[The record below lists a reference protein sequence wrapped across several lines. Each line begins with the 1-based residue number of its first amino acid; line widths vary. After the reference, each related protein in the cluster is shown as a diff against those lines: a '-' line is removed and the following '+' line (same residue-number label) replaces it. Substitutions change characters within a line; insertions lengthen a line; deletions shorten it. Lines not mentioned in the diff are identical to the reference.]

1 LKSAVQNECLT
12 FVSVCLKMLTFES
25 LLVQELQKQQSRA
38 ELCDIVL
45 HTQGVSVPVHSCV
58 LSAFS
63 PWLRGALSTM
73 PSSGQKRL
81 IEIQAKEAC
90 TLLSLVTLLYSGQ
103 FSEDKDEVLSV
114 ACKLGINIPQQ
125 DATAGSKRHVGKAD
139 SGSQTETQTEHTKE
153 LVERECQT
161 EILCTATLTLPSE
174 CPKETVETVNVIDL
188 SSWRSDQVL
197 DPYSTLSDI
206 TLTTLVQGVPEK
218 LPFGMAGVPE
228 TSMYPTVSAPA
239 CAAQGYACPPES
251 WCAPPPPQT
260 HPCYGTQPS
269 VSQGQSTLGAI
280 LQGEEYDLGGLEEFE
295 NNIPGFINCFLKAN
309 STLGTRQTGQ
319 SQRGMRGDVKT
330 GGTARR
336 ARRGRPTG
344 NCAFKSEGWNIR
356 KIEQHMHRFGRVAC
370 SVGIGQGGGRVG
382 RMLDSRHV
390 LKHQG
395 RLNRRPGRGAIYEV
409 GGKTGRPS
417 TRGRAKK
424 RQAESR
430 FVEPEGQDEAP
441 PIKRQRGRHRKCPL
455 PRNSAQRKMSS
466 SEQKASNRPASVQ
479 QMHTAALPAAN
490 QMGLAQPLDWLIDDV
505 IAQLPFMPPITSGT
519 QEGFMSAD
527 SQPRKQTSTK
537 IADLGMVQPQPEG
550 ELTDILDSFLR
561 TFDQHIG
568 ACDSEVWDGMADG
581 SQSNVTVKTTDA
593 YRHSAQNYTVH
604 GTSGTHTRNERDLFR
619 ASSVN
624 TTTPQGPTASSQKRR
639 KVSAYRPSS
648 SCEAS
653 GVNVKKLKGRQSEK
667 SENLRMTRS
676 QSRKREL
683 EYPEEGREELPA
695 KKRRRV
701 KKERLEKQG
710 VETSLVNEK
719 KKQLREMCS
728 EKKGSS
734 CKIDSKCDVTNAL
747 RKVMRMPSACS
758 LKPKKDRSQ
767 SSEPHGHEESGL
779 VNKHAQ
785 TNRDKKRSKL
795 TKNTFI
801 DSHPET
807 DLSAF
812 ELMKNLLENQRK
824 KEQQNKDDH
833 RSWNAESQIERE
845 SGQEDS
851 SHAKVCSPEDV
862 TLTNFTPMPSASPAM
877 DPALPTEESGHTQT
891 PLDSSE
897 EDVDV
902 VEISSSLSESSV
914 VQPLVAD
921 IVLSTEEED
930 EEDAEV
936 DVLDSN

>member
-1 LKSAVQNECLT
+1 MCSEACR
-12 FVSVCLKMLTFES
+12 MLTFES
-25 LLVQELQKQQSRA
+25 LLVKELQKQQSRA

-45 HTQGVSVPVHSCV
+45 HTQVHSCV

-63 PWLRGALSTM
+63 PWLRGALSTV

-103 FSEDKDEVLSV
+103 FNEDKDEVLSV

-125 DATAGSKRHVGKAD
+125 DTTAGSKSHLCKAE
-139 SGSQTETQTEHTKE
+139 SGSQTGTQTEHTKE

-161 EILCTATLTLPSE
+161 EILCTATLTLTSE
-174 CPKETVETVNVIDL
+174 CPKDTVETVNVIDL
-188 SSWRSDQVL
+188 SSWRSHQGL

-206 TLTTLVQGVPEK
+206 TLTTLVQGGPEK
-218 LPFGMAGVPE
+218 LPFCQVMDGVPE
-228 TSMYPTVSAPA
+228 TSMYPTVSALA

-269 VSQGQSTLGAI
+269 GSQGQSTLGAI
-280 LQGEEYDLGGLEEFE
+280 MQGEEYDLEGLEEFQ

-309 STLGTRQTGQ
+309 STRGTRQTEQ

-330 GGTARR
+330 GLTAKR

-344 NCAFKSEGWNIR
+344 NCAFKSEGWSIR
-356 KIEQHMHRFGRVAC
+356 TIEQHVHRFGRVAC
-370 SVGIGQGGGRVG
+370 SVRIGQGGGRVG
-382 RMLDSRHV
+382 RMLDTRHV

-395 RLNRRPGRGAIYEV
+395 RLKRRQARGASYEV
-409 GGKTGRPS
+409 EGKTGRAS

-441 PIKRQRGRHRKCPL
+441 PIKGRRGRPPKCPL

-466 SEQKASNRPASVQ
+466 SEQKASNPPAAFL
-479 QMHTAALPAAN
+479 MHTAALPAAN
-490 QMGLAQPLDWLIDDV
+490 QTALVQPLDWLIDDV
-505 IAQLPFMPPITSGT
+505 IAQLPLVPPITSGI
-519 QEGFMSAD
+519 QEGFMSTD
-527 SQPRKQTSTK
+527 SQPRQQTSTK
-537 IADLGMVQPQPEG
+537 IADLRMVQPQPEG

-561 TFDQHIG
+561 TFDQHMG
-568 ACDSEVWDGMADG
+568 ACDSEVRDGMAGG
-581 SQSNVTVKTTDA
+581 SQSKVPDKTTDA
-593 YRHSAQNYTVH
+593 YQHSAQNYAAH
-604 GTSGTHTRNERDLFR
+604 GTSGKHTRNERDLFR
-619 ASSVN
+619 GSSVN
-624 TTTPQGPTASSQKRR
+624 TTTPLGPTASSHKRR
-639 KVSAYRPSS
+639 KVSANRPSS

-653 GVNVKKLKGRQSEK
+653 GVNVKKLKGRQSEE
-667 SENLRMTRS
+667 SENRRMTRS
-676 QSRKREL
+676 QCQNREL
-683 EYPEEGREELPA
+683 EYTEEGREELSA
-695 KKRRRV
+695 QKRRRV
-701 KKERLEKQG
+701 NEERLEKQG
-710 VETSLVNEK
+710 VETSLENEK
-719 KKQLREMCS
+719 KKQLRDMCS
-728 EKKGSS
+728 DKKGNS
-734 CKIDSKCDVTNAL
+734 CKIDSNCSITNTL
-747 RKVMRMPSACS
+747 RKVMRRPSACS

-767 SSEPHGHEESGL
+767 SSEPQGHKESGL
-779 VNKHAQ
+779 VNNNAKTYRAKKL
-785 TNRDKKRSKL
+785 DKS

-807 DLSAF
+807 DLTAI
-812 ELMKNLLENQRK
+812 EMMKNLFENGRK
-824 KEQQNKDDH
+824 KELQNNDDH
-833 RSWNAESQIERE
+833 RSWIAESQIQRER
-845 SGQEDS
+845 GQEDS
-851 SHAKVCSPEDV
+851 SHAKVSSPEDV

-877 DPALPTEESGHTQT
+877 DPSMPLEESGHTQSST
-891 PLDSSE
+891 DSSE

-914 VQPLVAD
+914 LQPLVAD
-921 IVLSTEEED
+921 IVLSTDED
-930 EEDAEV
+930 EEDAEI